1 MKLNEWKQNEL
12 NRLLMEKFNLKEKH
26 CGTGAHNRD
35 EEEVVEE
42 EETLD
47 ELHGGCGCPDKHP
60 GMSHKAYLVTLE
72 EEQDDQEMGDS

>member
-12 NRLLMEKFNLKEKH
+12 NRLLMEKFNLKEKE
-26 CGTGAHNRD
+26 TP
-35 EEEVVEE
+35 EEE

-47 ELHGGCGCPDKHP
+47 ELHGGCGCLDKHP

-72 EEQDDQEMGDS
+72 EEHSEKRDEDSEADK

>member
-26 CGTGAHNRD
+26 CGNRD
-35 EEEVVEE
+35 EEEDSEE
-42 EETLD
+42 EKETLD
-47 ELHGGCGCPDKHP
+47 EIQA

-72 EEQDDQEMGDS
+72 EEQGDEE